1 MSFLT
6 KKDRAEINEL
16 FKKGILKISLRR
28 GIYVD
33 MENPEYIKMRNAE
46 IARFKV
52 TVRSKN
58 E

>member
-1 MSFLT
+1 MPFLT
-6 KKDRAEINEL
+6 KREREEAKEL
-16 FKKGILKISLRR
+16 FKKGILKVSWRR

-52 TVRSKN
+52 TVRSEN

>member
-16 FKKGILKISLRR
+16 FKKGILKISWRR